1 MTSMQILWFL
11 VAMAVLT
18 WFYFLYTILSYKNV
32 DPVERLTWVIVLLAL
47 PVVGV
52 FFYVFIQPF
61 KTLVESNKQ
70 RSKLDR
76 SKKQTPHRNRLHNN
90 DTHAYLNEKWGH
102 LNEEA
107 KG

>member
-1 MTSMQILWFL
+1 MTSMQILWVL

-18 WFYFLYTILSYKNV
+18 WFYFLYTVLSYRKV

-47 PVVGV
+47 PVIGV

-61 KTLVESNKQ
+61 KIPGECRKRTPN
-70 RSKLDR
+70 RS
-76 SKKQTPHRNRLHNN
+76 RLHNN
-90 DTHAYLNEKWGH
+90 DTHAYLDEKWGH
-102 LNEEA
+102 LNEDA